1 MKWLHLFNANFRKE
15 YIEMKRYLPN
25 TIALVVTFYIIF
37 LAAFFGIMFIGD
49 PASFDTNVQYSI
61 VSVVFWSLT
70 MMTMNF
76 IGYSVIT
83 EATRGTL
90 EQLYMSP
97 MGVWKIMLTRIVSQ
111 LGLQSVIMILLLFGA
126 MLTSGQW
133 LSLNP
138 MTTIPIIIVT
148 MISMVGVS
156 FMIAGLAIIVKQIQ
170 AFLQI
175 FQFVL
180 MGLVFVPIT
189 VAPFLAFAPFVKGVN
204 MVRTVMLE
212 NLTLT
217 DLSLSDY
224 GVLIL
229 NSLVYLILG
238 LVVFDRCE
246 KIAMKKGL
254 LGQY

>member
-1 MKWLHLFNANFRKE
+1 MKWLHVFNANFHKE

-37 LAAFFGIMFIGD
+37 LGAFFGIMFIGD
-49 PASFDTNVQYSI
+49 PASFEMNVQYSI

-76 IGYSVIT
+76 IGYAVVT

-97 MGVWKIMLTRIVSQ
+97 VGVWKIMLTRIVSQ
-111 LGLQSVIMILLLFGA
+111 LGLQSVIMIFLLFAA

-138 MTTIPIIIVT
+138 MTTIPIIIMT
-148 MISMVGVS
+148 MISMIGVS
-156 FMIAGLAIIVKQIQ
+156 FMIAGLAVIVKQIQ

-204 MVRTVMLE
+204 MVRTVMME
-212 NLTLT
+212 DLTLT
-217 DLSLSDY
+217 QLPWSDY
-224 GVLIL
+224 GILVL

-238 LVVFDRCE
+238 LVIYDRCE
-246 KIAMKKGL
+246 KIAMRKGL

>member
-1 MKWLHLFNANFRKE
+1 MRWLHLFNANFRKE
-15 YIEMKRYLPN
+15 FIELKRYLPN
-25 TIALVVTFYIIF
+25 TFALVVTFYIIF
-37 LAAFFGIMFIGD
+37 LAAFFGIKFIGD
-49 PASFDTNVQYSI
+49 PANFEMNVQYSI
-61 VSVVFWSLT
+61 VSVAFWSLT
-70 MMTMNF
+70 MMTINF
-76 IGYSVIT
+76 IGYAVIT

-90 EQLYMSP
+90 EQIYMSP
-97 MGVWKIMLTRIVSQ
+97 LGVWKIMLTRIISQ
-111 LGLQSVIMILLLFGA
+111 FGLQSVIMILLLLAA

-148 MISMVGVS
+148 LISMLGIS

-180 MGLVFVPIT
+180 MGLVFVPLT
-189 VAPFLAFAPFVKGVN
+189 TAPFLAFAPFVKGVD
-204 MVRTVMLE
+204 MVRTVMME

-217 DLSLSDY
+217 DLPLSDY

-238 LVVFDRCE
+238 LVVFQRCE
-246 KIAMKKGL
+246 RIAMRKGL

>member
-1 MKWLHLFNANFRKE
+1 MKWLHLLSANFRKE
-15 YIEMKRYLPN
+15 YIELKRYLPN
-25 TIALVVTFYIIF
+25 TIALVFTFYIIF

-49 PASFDTNVQYSI
+49 PASFDANVQYSI

-76 IGYSVIT
+76 IGFSVIT

-90 EQLYMSP
+90 EQIYMSP
-97 MGVWKIMLTRIVSQ
+97 MGVWKIMLTRIIGQ
-111 LGLQSVIMILLLFGA
+111 FGLQSVIMVILLFAA

-133 LSLNP
+133 LNLNP
-138 MTTIPIIIVT
+138 MTTIPIIVIT

-180 MGLVFVPIT
+180 MGLVFVPLT

-204 MVRTVMLE
+204 MVRTVMME
-212 NLTLT
+212 DLTLT
-217 DLSLSDY
+217 QLPLADY
-224 GVLIL
+224 AVLIL
-229 NSLVYLILG
+229 NSLVYLIVG
-238 LVVFDRCE
+238 LVVFHRCE
-246 KIAMKKGL
+246 KTAMKKGL

>member
-1 MKWLHLFNANFRKE
+1 LFNANFRKE
-15 YIEMKRYLPN
+15 FIELKRYLPN
-25 TIALVVTFYIIF
+25 TFALVVTFYIIF
-37 LAAFFGIMFIGD
+37 LAAFFGIKFIGD
-49 PASFDTNVQYSI
+49 PANFEMNVQYSI
-61 VSVVFWSLT
+61 VSVAFWSLT
-70 MMTMNF
+70 MMTINF
-76 IGYSVIT
+76 IGYAVIT

-90 EQLYMSP
+90 EQIYMSP
-97 MGVWKIMLTRIVSQ
+97 LGVWKIMLTRIISQ
-111 LGLQSVIMILLLFGA
+111 FGLQSVIMILLLLAA

-148 MISMVGVS
+148 LISMLGIS

-180 MGLVFVPIT
+180 MGLVFVPLT
-189 VAPFLAFAPFVKGVN
+189 TAPFLAFAPFVKGVD
-204 MVRTVMLE
+204 MVRTVMME

-217 DLSLSDY
+217 DLPLSDY

-238 LVVFDRCE
+238 LVVFQRCE
-246 KIAMKKGL
+246 RIAMRKGL

>member
-25 TIALVVTFYIIF
+25 TIALVATFYIIF

-49 PASFDTNVQYSI
+49 PSSFDTNVQYSI

-97 MGVWKIMLTRIVSQ
+97 LGVWKIMLTRIISQ

-156 FMIAGLAIIVKQIQ
+156 FMIAGLAVIVKQIQ

-204 MVRTVMLE
+204 MVRTVMIE

-217 DLSLSDY
+217 ELPLSDY
-224 GVLIL
+224 GVLLL

-238 LVVFDRCE
+238 LFVFDRCE

>member
-217 DLSLSDY
+217 DLPLSDY

>member
-1 MKWLHLFNANFRKE
+1 MKWLHLLSANFRKE
-15 YIEMKRYLPN
+15 YIELKRYLPN
-25 TIALVVTFYIIF
+25 TIALVFTFYIIF

-49 PASFDTNVQYSI
+49 PASFDANVQYSI
-61 VSVVFWSLT
+61 VSVAFWSLT

-90 EQLYMSP
+90 EQIYMSP
-97 MGVWKIMLTRIVSQ
+97 MGVWKIMLTRIIGQ
-111 LGLQSVIMILLLFGA
+111 FGLQSVIMVILLFAA

-133 LSLNP
+133 LNLNP
-138 MTTIPIIIVT
+138 LTTIPIIVIT

-156 FMIAGLAIIVKQIQ
+156 FMIAGLAVIVKQIE

-180 MGLVFVPIT
+180 MGLVFVPLT

-204 MVRTVMLE
+204 MVRTVMME
-212 NLTLT
+212 DLTLT
-217 DLSLSDY
+217 QLPLADY
-224 GVLIL
+224 TVLIL
-229 NSLVYLILG
+229 NSLVYLIVG
-238 LVVFDRCE
+238 LVVFHRCE
-246 KIAMKKGL
+246 KTAMKKGL

>member
-25 TIALVVTFYIIF
+25 TIALVATFYIIF

-97 MGVWKIMLTRIVSQ
+97 LGVWKIMLTRIISQ

-156 FMIAGLAIIVKQIQ
+156 FMIAGLAVIVKQIQ

-180 MGLVFVPIT
+180 MGLVFVPIS

-204 MVRTVMLE
+204 MVRTVMIE

-217 DLSLSDY
+217 ELPLSDY
-224 GVLIL
+224 GVLLL

-238 LVVFDRCE
+238 LFVFDRCE

>member
-1 MKWLHLFNANFRKE
+1 MKWLHVFNANFRKE

-49 PASFDTNVQYSI
+49 PASFDMNVQYSI

-97 MGVWKIMLTRIVSQ
+97 MGVWKIMLTRIISQ
-111 LGLQSVIMILLLFGA
+111 LGLQSVIMVLLLFGA

-138 MTTIPIIIVT
+138 MTTIPIIVVT
-148 MISMVGVS
+148 MMSMIGVS
-156 FMIAGLAIIVKQIQ
+156 YMIAGLAIIVKQIQ

-217 DLSLSDY
+217 QLPLSDY
-224 GVLIL
+224 CVLLL

-238 LVVFDRCE
+238 LVVFQRCE

>member
-1 MKWLHLFNANFRKE
+1 MRWLNLLKANVRKE
-15 YIEMKRYLPN
+15 YIELKRYLPN
-25 TIALVVTFYIIF
+25 TVALLITFYFIF

-61 VSVVFWSLT
+61 VSVAFWSLT

-76 IGYSVIT
+76 IGFSVIT
-83 EATRGTL
+83 EAMRGTL

-97 MGVWKIMLTRIVSQ
+97 MGVWRIMLTRIIGQFS
-111 LGLQSVIMILLLFGA
+111 LQSLVMVILLFAA

-133 LSLNP
+133 LNLNP
-138 MTTIPIIIVT
+138 LTTVPIILVT
-148 MISMVGVS
+148 MVSMVGVS

-180 MGLVFVPIT
+180 MALVFVPLT

-204 MVRTVMLE
+204 MVRDVMME

-217 DLSLSDY
+217 QIPGTDY
-224 GVLIL
+224 AIL
-229 NSLVYLILG
+229 FANSLVYLALG
-238 LVVFDRCE
+238 LFVFNLCE
-246 KIAMKKGL
+246 KVAMKKGL

>member
-15 YIEMKRYLPN
+15 YIELKRYLPN

-217 DLSLSDY
+217 DLPLSDY

>member
-1 MKWLHLFNANFRKE
+1 MKWLRLFSANFRKE
-15 YIEMKRYLPN
+15 YIELKRYLPN
-25 TIALVVTFYIIF
+25 TIALVFTFYIIF

-49 PASFDTNVQYSI
+49 PASFDMNVQYSI

-76 IGYSVIT
+76 IGFSVIT

-90 EQLYMSP
+90 EQIYMSP
-97 MGVWKIMLTRIVSQ
+97 MGVWKIMLTRIIAQ
-111 LGLQSVIMILLLFGA
+111 FGLQFVVMVLLLFGA

-138 MTTIPIIIVT
+138 MTTIPIMILT
-148 MISMVGVS
+148 MASMVGIS

-180 MGLVFVPIT
+180 MGLVFVPLT
-189 VAPFLAFAPFVKGVN
+189 AVPFLAFAPFVKGVN
-204 MVRTVMLE
+204 MVRTVMMDD
-212 NLTLT
+212 LTLGQ
-217 DLSLSDY
+217 LPLADY
-224 GVLIL
+224 GVLVL
-229 NSLVYLILG
+229 NSVVYLILG
-238 LVVFDRCE
+238 IVVFHYCE

>member
-76 IGYSVIT
+76 IGYSVIS

-97 MGVWKIMLTRIVSQ
+97 MGVWKIMLTRIISQ

-138 MTTIPIIIVT
+138 MTTIPIIVVT

-217 DLSLSDY
+217 ELPLSDY

>member
-1 MKWLHLFNANFRKE
+1 MKWLHVFNANFRKE

-25 TIALVVTFYIIF
+25 TIALVATVYIIF
-37 LAAFFGIMFIGD
+37 LGAFFGIMFIGD

-70 MMTMNF
+70 IMTMNF
-76 IGYSVIT
+76 IGYSVIS

-97 MGVWKIMLTRIVSQ
+97 MGVWKIMLMRIISQ
-111 LGLQSVIMILLLFGA
+111 LCLQSVIMILLLFGA

-180 MGLVFVPIT
+180 MALVFVPIT

-212 NLTLT
+212 DLTLSQ
-217 DLSLSDY
+217 LPLSDY
-224 GVLIL
+224 GVLLL
-229 NSLVYLILG
+229 NSLVYLIVG
-238 LVVFDRCE
+238 LVVFQRCE

>member
-1 MKWLHLFNANFRKE
+1 MQWLNLLTSNFRKE

-25 TIALVVTFYIIF
+25 TLALLLTFYIIF
-37 LAAFFGIMFIGD
+37 LGAFFGIVFIGD
-49 PASFDTNVQYSI
+49 PSSFEANVQYSI
-61 VSVVFWSLT
+61 ISVVFWSLT

-76 IGYSVIT
+76 IGFSVIT
-83 EATRGTL
+83 EAMRGTL

-97 MGVWKIMLTRIVSQ
+97 MGVWKIMLTRIVGQ
-111 LGLQSVIMILLLFGA
+111 FALQSVLMVILLFAA

-138 MTTIPIIIVT
+138 VTTIPIILVT
-148 MISMVGVS
+148 MVSMVGVS

-180 MGLVFVPIT
+180 MGLVFVPLSI
-189 VAPFLAFAPFVKGVN
+189 APFLVFAPFVKGVN
-204 MVRTVMLE
+204 MVRTVMME

-217 DLSLSDY
+217 QLPWTDY
-224 GVLIL
+224 GIL
-229 NSLVYLILG
+229 AANSAIYLVLG
-238 LVVFDRCE
+238 LIVFHRCE
-246 KIAMKKGL
+246 KIAMQKGL

>member
-25 TIALVVTFYIIF
+25 TIALVATFYIIF
-37 LAAFFGIMFIGD
+37 LGAFFGIMFIGD

-97 MGVWKIMLTRIVSQ
+97 MGVWKIMLTRIISQ

-133 LSLNP
+133 LNLNP

-148 MISMVGVS
+148 MISMIGVS

-204 MVRTVMLE
+204 MVRTVMIE
-212 NLTLT
+212 DLTITQLP
-217 DLSLSDY
+217 LSDY
-224 GVLIL
+224 GVLVL

-238 LVVFDRCE
+238 LALFDRCE

>member
-1 MKWLHLFNANFRKE
+1 MKWLHLLSANFRKE
-15 YIEMKRYLPN
+15 YIELKRYLPN
-25 TIALVVTFYIIF
+25 TIALVFTFYIIF

-49 PASFDTNVQYSI
+49 PASFDANVQYSI
-61 VSVVFWSLT
+61 VSVAFWSLT

-76 IGYSVIT
+76 IGYSIIT

-90 EQLYMSP
+90 EQIYMSP
-97 MGVWKIMLTRIVSQ
+97 MGVWKIMLTRIIGQ
-111 LGLQSVIMILLLFGA
+111 FGLQSVVMVILLFAA

-138 MTTIPIIIVT
+138 MTTIPIIIIT

-156 FMIAGLAIIVKQIQ
+156 FMIAGLAVIVKQIQ

-180 MGLVFVPIT
+180 MGLVFVPLT
-189 VAPFLAFAPFVKGVN
+189 AAPFLAFAPFVKGVN
-204 MVRTVMLE
+204 MVRTVMME
-212 NLTLT
+212 DLTLT
-217 DLSLSDY
+217 QLPLADY
-224 GVLIL
+224 AVLTL
-229 NSLVYLILG
+229 NSLVYLFAG
-238 LVVFDRCE
+238 LFVFHLCE
-246 KIAMKKGL
+246 KVAMKKGL

>member
-25 TIALVVTFYIIF
+25 TIALVFTFYIIF

-49 PASFDTNVQYSI
+49 PSSFDSNVQYSI
-61 VSVVFWSLT
+61 VSVIFWSLT

-76 IGYSVIT
+76 IGFSVIT

-90 EQLYMSP
+90 EQIYMSP
-97 MGVWKIMLTRIVSQ
+97 LGVWKIMLARILSQ
-111 LGLQSVIMILLLFGA
+111 CGLQFVIMVFLLFAA

-138 MTTIPIIIVT
+138 MTTIPIIVVT
-148 MISMVGVS
+148 IISMVGIS

-180 MGLVFVPIT
+180 MGLVFVPLN

-212 NLTLT
+212 DLTLT
-217 DLSLSDY
+217 QLPMSDY
-224 GVLIL
+224 GVLLL
-229 NSLVYLILG
+229 NSVVYLILG
-238 LVVFDRCE
+238 LGVFHLCE
-246 KIAMKKGL
+246 KVAMKKGL

>member
-1 MKWLHLFNANFRKE
+1 MQWFNLFKANLRKE

-25 TIALVVTFYIIF
+25 TLALLVTFYVIF

-49 PASFDTNVQYSI
+49 PASFDVNVQYSI

-76 IGYSVIT
+76 IGFAIIT
-83 EATRGTL
+83 EAMRGTL

-97 MGVWKIMLTRIVSQ
+97 LGVWKIMLTRIIGQ
-111 LGLQSVIMILLLFGA
+111 FLLQFIIMIVLLFAA

-138 MTTIPIIIVT
+138 MTTIPIILLT
-148 MISMVGVS
+148 MFSMVGVS

-180 MGLVFVPIT
+180 MGLVFVPIS
-189 VAPFLAFAPFVKGVN
+189 VAPFLELAPFVKGVN
-204 MVRTVMLE
+204 MVRIVMME

-217 DLSLSDY
+217 QLPWFDF
-224 GVLIL
+224 V
-229 NSLVYLILG
+229 SLVTNSIVYMALG
-238 LVVFDRCE
+238 LIVFHRCE

>member
-15 YIEMKRYLPN
+15 YIELKRYLPN

>member
-1 MKWLHLFNANFRKE
+1 MKWLHLLSANFRKE
-15 YIEMKRYLPN
+15 YIELKRYLPN
-25 TIALVVTFYIIF
+25 TLALVFTFYIIF

-49 PASFDTNVQYSI
+49 PASFDANVQYSI
-61 VSVVFWSLT
+61 VSVAFWSLT

-76 IGYSVIT
+76 IGYSVVT

-90 EQLYMSP
+90 EQIYMSP
-97 MGVWKIMLTRIVSQ
+97 MGVWKIMLTRIIGQ
-111 LGLQSVIMILLLFGA
+111 FGLQSVIMVILLFAA

-133 LSLNP
+133 LNLNP
-138 MTTIPIIIVT
+138 MTTIPIIAIT

-156 FMIAGLAIIVKQIQ
+156 FMIAGLAVIVKQIE

-180 MGLVFVPIT
+180 MGLVFVPLT

-204 MVRTVMLE
+204 MVRTVMME
-212 NLTLT
+212 DLTLT
-217 DLSLSDY
+217 QLPLADY
-224 GVLIL
+224 AVLIL
-229 NSLVYLILG
+229 NSLVYLIVG
-238 LVVFDRCE
+238 LVVFHRCE
-246 KIAMKKGL
+246 KTAMKKGL

>member
-1 MKWLHLFNANFRKE
+1 VKWLHLFNANFRKE

-25 TIALVVTFYIIF
+25 TIALVATFYIIF
-37 LAAFFGIMFIGD
+37 LGAFFGIMFIGD

-97 MGVWKIMLTRIVSQ
+97 MGVWKIMLTRIISQ

-133 LSLNP
+133 LNLNP

-148 MISMVGVS
+148 MISMIGVS

-204 MVRTVMLE
+204 MVRTVMIE
-212 NLTLT
+212 DLTITQLP
-217 DLSLSDY
+217 LSDY
-224 GVLIL
+224 GVLVL

-238 LVVFDRCE
+238 LALFDRCE

>member
-1 MKWLHLFNANFRKE
+1 MQWLNLLNANFRKE

-25 TIALVVTFYIIF
+25 TLALLVTFYLIF
-37 LAAFFGIMFIGD
+37 LGAFFGIMFVGD
-49 PASFDTNVQYSI
+49 PASFDSNVQYSI
-61 VSVVFWSLT
+61 VSVVFWGLT

-76 IGYSVIT
+76 MGFAVIT
-83 EATRGTL
+83 EAMRGTL

-97 MGVWKIMLTRIVSQ
+97 MGVWKIMLTRIIGQFS
-111 LGLQSVIMILLLFGA
+111 LQSVIMIILLFAA
-126 MLTSGQW
+126 MWTSGQW
-133 LSLNP
+133 MNLNP
-138 MTTIPIIIVT
+138 MTTIPIMILT

-180 MGLVFVPIT
+180 MGLVFIPIT
-189 VAPFLAFAPFVKGVN
+189 VAPYLVFAPFVKGVN
-204 MVRTVMLE
+204 MVRTVMME

-217 DLSLSDY
+217 QLPWSDY
-224 GVLIL
+224 GILII
-229 NSLVYLILG
+229 NSVVYLILG
-238 LVVFDRCE
+238 LIVFHRCE

>member
-1 MKWLHLFNANFRKE
+1 MKWLHLLSANFRKE
-15 YIEMKRYLPN
+15 YIELKRYLPN
-25 TIALVVTFYIIF
+25 TIALVFTFYIIF

-49 PASFDTNVQYSI
+49 PASFDMNVQYSI
-61 VSVVFWSLT
+61 VSVAFWSLT

-90 EQLYMSP
+90 EQIYMSP
-97 MGVWKIMLTRIVSQ
+97 MGVWKIMLTRIIGQ
-111 LGLQSVIMILLLFGA
+111 FGLQSVVMVILLLAA

-133 LSLNP
+133 LNLNP
-138 MTTIPIIIVT
+138 ITSIPIIVIT

-180 MGLVFVPIT
+180 MGLVFVPLT

-204 MVRTVMLE
+204 MVRTVMIE
-212 NLTLT
+212 DLTLT
-217 DLSLSDY
+217 QLPLADY
-224 GVLIL
+224 AVLIL
-229 NSLVYLILG
+229 NSLVYLFAG
-238 LVVFDRCE
+238 LFVFHLCE

>member
-1 MKWLHLFNANFRKE
+1 
-15 YIEMKRYLPN
+15 
-25 TIALVVTFYIIF
+25 
-37 LAAFFGIMFIGD
+37 
-49 PASFDTNVQYSI
+49 
-61 VSVVFWSLT
+61 
-70 MMTMNF
+70 MTMNF

-97 MGVWKIMLTRIVSQ
+97 MAVWKIMLTRIISQ
-111 LGLQSVIMILLLFGA
+111 CGLQSVIMVFLLFAA

-180 MGLVFVPIT
+180 MGLVFVPLS

-212 NLTLT
+212 DQTLT
-217 DLSLSDY
+217 QLPWSDY
-224 GVLIL
+224 GVLLL
-229 NSLVYLILG
+229 NSLVYLIIG
-238 LVVFDRCE
+238 LVVFHACE

>member
-25 TIALVVTFYIIF
+25 TIALVATFYIIF

-97 MGVWKIMLTRIVSQ
+97 MGVWKIMLTRIISQ

-138 MTTIPIIIVT
+138 MTTIPIIVVT

-217 DLSLSDY
+217 ELPLSDY
-224 GVLIL
+224 GILIL

>member
-1 MKWLHLFNANFRKE
+1 MRWLHLFNANFRKE

-25 TIALVVTFYIIF
+25 TLALVCTFYIIF

-49 PASFDTNVQYSI
+49 PASFEMNVQYSI

-76 IGYSVIT
+76 IGFSVIT

-90 EQLYMSP
+90 EQIYMSP
-97 MGVWKIMLTRIVSQ
+97 MGVWKIMLTRIISQ
-111 LGLQSVIMILLLFGA
+111 FGLQSVIMVLLLYGA
-126 MLTSGQW
+126 MATSGQW

-138 MTTIPIIIVT
+138 MTTIPIILVT
-148 MISMVGVS
+148 MVSMVGVS

-180 MGLVFVPIT
+180 MALVFVPLS
-189 VAPFLAFAPFVKGVN
+189 VAPFLAFAPFVKGVD
-204 MVRTVMLE
+204 MVRNVMLQD
-212 NLTLT
+212 LTLT
-217 DLSLSDY
+217 ELPLSDY
-224 GVLIL
+224 GVLL
-229 NSLVYLILG
+229 VNSVVYLTLG
-238 LVVFDRCE
+238 LLVFHSCE
-246 KIAMKKGL
+246 RVAMKKGL

>member
-1 MKWLHLFNANFRKE
+1 MKWLNLFNANFRKE

-37 LAAFFGIMFIGD
+37 LGAFFGIMFIGD
-49 PASFDTNVQYSI
+49 PASFETNVQYSI

-217 DLSLSDY
+217 ELPLSDY